1 MGDRNN
7 SKLKLVHSSKTQKDD
22 LKGSSRILLSLT
34 TSLENTDEEVAQD
47 LANKLSEEKEDLIQR
62 IVKAVG
68 KAKAID
74 IYNEVKR
81 IEKDGGMLVM
91 NQSRRRTPGGVY
103 LFLIKHDS
111 NLSAEQ
117 HSLIFEDEKQRYK
130 DNMKK
135 KRKKKI
141 DKMKQ
146 QIAAS
151 KKNLPELLTKAEL
164 CVQKLVTDNDRSLK
178 KSDHV
183 DVTNPPPT
191 PETDC
196 HENSGDGIDQPNELN
211 IPSNSRR
218 NLDYNDDFLDLGSV
232 NDMDLF

>member
-47 LANKLSEEKEDLIQR
+47 LANKLSEEKEDLIRKYTVTFLSKILIYFILER

-91 NQSRRRTPGGVY
+91 VIILYICLFFILREFGIYRTNLGGVRQVEFTY
-103 LFLIKHDS
+103 F
-111 NLSAEQ
+111 
-117 HSLIFEDEKQRYK
+117 
-130 DNMKK
+130 
-135 KRKKKI
+135 
-141 DKMKQ
+141 
-146 QIAAS
+146 
-151 KKNLPELLTKAEL
+151 
-164 CVQKLVTDNDRSLK
+164 
-178 KSDHV
+178 
-183 DVTNPPPT
+183 
-191 PETDC
+191 
-196 HENSGDGIDQPNELN
+196 
-211 IPSNSRR
+211 
-218 NLDYNDDFLDLGSV
+218 
-232 NDMDLF
+232 